1 MDFFLLP
8 SKRMKPITLLQP
20 GRVVYGAHQWDNLSD
35 DPLLTQADSLLF
47 VVAQPLISLLDQP
60 VNRLTTA
67 GHAVKILT
75 YDHPGEPTIAY
86 FASLLAETMAFN
98 PDAVVGVGGGSVL
111 DVAKLLAALDP
122 TRQPLETVF
131 GRDLLVTRQRSL
143 ICVPTTAGT
152 GSEVSPNA
160 ILLDEASEE
169 KRGVISYYLVP
180 DVCYID
186 PVLTLSLPPR
196 LTAETG
202 MDALCH
208 CVEAL
213 TNVNAHPL
221 VDAYALEG
229 IRLIMGNL
237 ETACLDGQNLDARSA
252 MALGAYYGG
261 LCLGPVNTTAVHALS
276 YGLSGTFHIS
286 HGLANAILLP
296 AVLRFNLP
304 LAAKKVAL
312 LANTLGLEPK
322 MPAGAETERVT
333 PEVAMAEAV
342 IEAIER
348 LSLACGIPQRL
359 SELGIE
365 EKDLPRLVDSALT
378 VKRLLVN
385 NVREVT
391 GEAALALYKTLL

>member
-1 MDFFLLP
+1 
-8 SKRMKPITLLQP
+8 MKPITLLQP
-20 GRVVYGAHQWDNLSD
+20 SRVVFGAHQWDNLSD
-35 DPLLTQADSLLF
+35 DPLLSQADSLLF
-47 VVAQPLISLLDQP
+47 VVAQPLRDLMNPLVD
-60 VNRLTTA
+60 RLTAA
-67 GHAVKILT
+67 GHAVKVLI
-75 YDHPGEPTIAY
+75 YDHPGEPTVSY
-86 FASLLAETMAFN
+86 FQGLLAETTAFN
-98 PDAVVGVGGGSVL
+98 PGAVVGVGGGSVL

-131 GRDLLVTRQRSL
+131 GKDLLVTRQRSL

-169 KRGVISYYLVP
+169 KRGVISHYLVP

-186 PVLTLSLPPR
+186 PELTVSLPPR

-229 IRLIMGNL
+229 LRLIMGNL
-237 ETACLDGQNLDARSA
+237 ETACQDGRNLDARSA

-276 YGLSGTFHIS
+276 YGLSGTFHVP

-304 LAAKKVAL
+304 LAAEKLAL
-312 LANTLGLEPK
+312 LANTLGLKPK
-322 MPAGAETERVT
+322 TPVGDGAEMTT
-333 PEVAMAEAV
+333 HEVALAEAA
-342 IEAIER
+342 IAAIER
-348 LSLACGIPQRL
+348 LSLVCGIPQRL

-365 EKDLPRLVDSALT
+365 EKDIPRLVDSALT